1 MCLDHVYDNIKPF
14 VSIKRY
20 TWIKQMRRKILL
32 GCAVSEKN
40 SIGSKATTTS
50 PTAQPRFRG
59 AVAPREWRQ

>member
-40 SIGSKATTTS
+40 SIGSKANKRERCGETM
-50 PTAQPRFRG
+50 RG
-59 AVAPREWRQ
+59 RTKGKEKM